1 MTINDVLDPDK
12 IALNLRTS
20 RIGRKILVYNST
32 TSTNDVAAEYARNRK
47 NDGLVI
53 FAEYQTAGRGRAG
66 AEWVSR
72 PGDSILASILLTE
85 CVLNCELLSLAC
97 GIAVAEAVTEVAGVQ
112 AKVKWPNDVL
122 VNGRKAAGILVE
134 AKSAPQTQGGICI
147 VGVGI
152 NCHQTQ
158 DSFDTSLQAVAT
170 SIDMESHCVCN
181 RNLVAKMFLVSM
193 DNWLAAA
200 QQSPEAV
207 TEGWSRLSAQ
217 MGQHLTVVYN
227 GAQFSGIC
235 AGIDPEKGL
244 TLRLD
249 SGGVRFFDAVH
260 TTIVK

>member
-1 MTINDVLDPDK
+1 MTTSDLLDPDK
-12 IALNLRTS
+12 IALNLKTTRV
-20 RIGRKILVYNST
+20 GRKILVYSST
-32 TSTNDVAAEYARNRK
+32 TSTNDVAAEYGRNSK

-72 PGDSILASILLTE
+72 PGDSILGSIVLTD
-85 CVLNCELLSLAC
+85 CRLCTELLSLAS
-97 GIAVAEAVTEVAGVQ
+97 GIAAAEVVTELTGVQ

-134 AKSAPQTQGGICI
+134 AKSAQATQAGICI

-152 NCHQTQ
+152 NCHQTR
-158 DSFDTSLQAVAT
+158 DSFDASLQAAAT
-170 SIDMESHCVCN
+170 SIDMESRCICD
-181 RNLVAKMFLVSM
+181 RNSVAKMLLGSM
-193 DNWLAAA
+193 DYWLDMAK
-200 QQSPEAV
+200 QNPESV
-207 TEGWSRLSAQ
+207 TERWSRLSSQ
-217 MGQHLTVVYN
+217 IGQHLTVVYN

-235 AGIDPEKGL
+235 GGIDPEKGL

-249 SGGVRFFDAVH
+249 SGGIRFFDAVH